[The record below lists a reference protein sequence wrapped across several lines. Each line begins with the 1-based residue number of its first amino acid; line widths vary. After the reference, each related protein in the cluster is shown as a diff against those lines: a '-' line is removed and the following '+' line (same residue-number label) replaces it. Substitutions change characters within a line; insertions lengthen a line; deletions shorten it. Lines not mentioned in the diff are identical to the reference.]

1 MYIYYNNFIIY
12 YNNFIQFADYYFVS
26 DALNYL
32 YDLISIISNKY
43 ILIILI
49 TTVYLSYHS
58 INERLSYSSFTSDN
72 HNDLI
77 LSKFVKFIL
86 NQSKFSLH
94 IINNKV
100 LHPITVFLQN
110 L

>member
-1 MYIYYNNFIIY
+1 MNSFYNNFL
-12 YNNFIQFADYYFVS
+12 QFADCYFVNNF
-26 DALNYL
+26 LNYF
-32 YDLISIISNKY
+32 YDLVSIISNKY

-49 TTVYLSYHS
+49 TTVYLAYYSV
-58 INERLSYSSFTSDN
+58 NEKLCYSSFTSDI

-77 LSKFVKFIL
+77 LSKFVKFTL

-100 LHPITVFLQN
+100 LHPITIFLQN

>member
-1 MYIYYNNFIIY
+1 MYNNFIKY
-12 YNNFIQFADYYFVS
+12 ADYYFIHDFV
-26 DALNYL
+26 NYL
-32 YDLISIISNKY
+32 YDLVSIISNKY
-43 ILIILI
+43 IIIILI
-49 TTVYLSYHS
+49 TTVYLSYYS
-58 INERLSYSSFTSDN
+58 INEKLVYSSFTSDN
-72 HNDLI
+72 HDDLI

-100 LHPITVFLQN
+100 LHPITLFLQN

>member
-1 MYIYYNNFIIY
+1 MYLFYKDFIKY
-12 YNNFIQFADYYFVS
+12 ADDYFVN
-26 DALNYL
+26 NYL
-32 YDLISIISNKY
+32 NCFYDLISIISNKY

-49 TTVYLSYHS
+49 TTVYLSYYS
-58 INERLSYSSFTSDN
+58 INERLAYSSFTSDN
-72 HNDLI
+72 HNDII

-100 LHPITVFLQN
+100 LHPITLFLQN

>member
-1 MYIYYNNFIIY
+1 MYNIYYNNFIEY
-12 YNNFIQFADYYFVS
+12 ADYYFVNGI
-26 DALNYL
+26 LNYL
-32 YDLISIISNKY
+32 FDLISIISNKY

-49 TTVYLSYHS
+49 TTIYLSYHS
-58 INERLSYSSFTSDN
+58 INEKLSYSSFTSDN

-77 LSKFVKFIL
+77 LAKFTRFIL

-94 IINNKV
+94 IINNKI
-100 LHPITVFLQN
+100 LHPITIFLQN